1 MDNCVDNQN
10 TRYVH
15 VLRLTN
21 ESKLLNNIVITC
33 KELKTNI
40 ITGFKCYQTL
50 LREEN
55 LKETKQ
61 SSFF

>member
-10 TRYVH
+10 TWYVH

-40 ITGFKCYQTL
+40 IPGFKCYQTL